1 MPSTNSSKKTTEM
14 ITTTL
19 DYQNQLIH
27 LDKTDPEYSQRRMK
41 LMVKYLQRYMDTYDE
56 QCGYEN
62 YSDLTLILDILYGL
76 GVVLDPE
83 EHQFASGF
91 DKWKE
96 KLLKF
101 LEDSL
106 SKNVSRGN

>member
-1 MPSTNSSKKTTEM
+1 M
-14 ITTTL
+14 TTTL
-19 DYQNQLIH
+19 DYTNQLIH
-27 LDKTDPEYSQRRMK
+27 LDKTDPEYPQKRMK

-56 QCGYEN
+56 QYGYEN
-62 YSDLTLILDILYGL
+62 YGDRTLILDLLYGL

-83 EHQFASGF
+83 EHQFANGF

-101 LEDSL
+101 LEDDL
-106 SKNVSRGN
+106 SENVSRDN